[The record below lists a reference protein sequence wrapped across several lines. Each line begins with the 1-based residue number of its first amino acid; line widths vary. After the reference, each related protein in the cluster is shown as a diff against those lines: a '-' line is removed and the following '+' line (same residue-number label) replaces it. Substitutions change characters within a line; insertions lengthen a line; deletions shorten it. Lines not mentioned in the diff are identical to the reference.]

1 MNKPLFLLIASSLLA
16 LATWAQQQT
25 TASGTIND
33 PEANVKLHNAS
44 IVLLHA
50 KDSIMYKF
58 TRADVQGRFTFED
71 VAAGDYV
78 LLATYPEYA
87 DYVRHFTVDSAAS
100 PVEFGNIAL
109 RLRATLLEEVLVR
122 GVQAITIKGDT
133 TEFDPRAFVIQPND
147 KVEDLLKQLPGIT
160 IDQNGE
166 ITAQGKRVDR
176 VLVDGEEFFGDDPT
190 LVTRNLRSDMID
202 KVQLYEK
209 MSDQAT
215 FTGVDDGQRSQTI
228 NIQLKEDKKHGY
240 FGKIDVG
247 GGTNDMYEGQAMFN
261 RFNNKQR
268 FSVYGNIANTG
279 KTGLSWQDSDRFG
292 ASAGNMEFMEGGGIM
307 ITMGGGEDEIEG
319 WSGRYDGRG
328 IPLAHN
334 GGAHYSNKW
343 DEDRHSINA
352 SYKIGQLRVTGESD
366 TRSQNNLPTGFIQ
379 SINEQD
385 FERLIFRQRANAAY
399 DLRIDSS
406 ANLKITID
414 GTLRSGENSEQFGG
428 SSRNS
433 IGELLN
439 TSLRNVNNTTSGQ
452 QFNATALWTK
462 KLRKKGR
469 TISWNLS
476 QNYNDSKADGLL
488 YSENEFYNNLGVA
501 DSLLVVDQQKVNNTL
516 SSVTSSNIT
525 YTEPLS
531 EHLTLVTNY
540 GLNLNNSTSL
550 RQSFNA
556 SAPGNY
562 TDLDSLYSNDFKLNQ
577 LINQLG
583 AIFNFKKDK
592 HTINFGT
599 RVSAVRFNQLDR
611 YTDDLFERNFTNW
624 NPSARWQY
632 QIGQGKSFGL
642 NYNGNSSQPQVSQL
656 QPVRVNDDPLNI
668 VVGNPDLKPSFT
680 NRFNVSYN
688 SYKVL
693 SGESLFV
700 WGSYSNTINPI
711 VSNVMTDSL
720 GASVFRY
727 DNLNDRNNANFNFN
741 GSYRRKIEKLNTNI
755 GFGFN
760 GGGNVYHNI
769 TNNELNRTRSYNLGM
784 DVNVSQYV
792 QKKYDYYL
800 SVGPQYNISTASLQ
814 PDFNNNGW
822 SVNGHFGFNVYLP
835 GKFQIGSQGRY
846 NFTAATQSF
855 DDNFERFIVDANV
868 SKRFLKDETLVL
880 RASVNDIFNQNVGF
894 SRFANNNMLSENS
907 YTTIRRFFMLS
918 LIWDFN
924 KMGGGVPNQ

>member
-1 MNKPLFLLIASSLLA
+1 MNRSFFLLVAICLLTFASA
-16 LATWAQQQT
+16 AQQQT
-25 TASGTIND
+25 TASGSIRD
-33 PEANVKLHNAS
+33 PEANVNLQNAS
-44 IVLLHA
+44 ILLLHA

-58 TRADVQGRFTFED
+58 TRADERGKFSFDNVE
-71 VAAGDYV
+71 AGDYV

-87 DYVRHFTVDSAAS
+87 DYVRHFTVDSILS
-100 PVEFGNIAL
+100 PHDFGHIDL

-160 IDQNGE
+160 IDQDGQ

-190 LVTRNLRSDMID
+190 LVTKNVRSDMVD

-209 MSDQAT
+209 LSDQAT

-228 NIQLKEDKKHGY
+228 NIKLKEDSKRGY
-240 FGKIDVG
+240 FGKVDVG
-247 GGTNDMYEGQAMFN
+247 AGTNEMYEGQAMFN

-268 FSVYGNIANTG
+268 FSAYANIANTG

-292 ASAGNMEFMEGGGIM
+292 ASAGNMEFTDDGGIM
-307 ITMGGGEDEIEG
+307 MFYGGSEDDIEG

-343 DEDRHSINA
+343 DDDRHSINA

-379 SINEQD
+379 STNEQD
-385 FERLIFRQRANAAY
+385 FERLIFRQRANGTY
-399 DLRIDSS
+399 ELRIDSS
-406 ANLKITID
+406 ANLKITFD
-414 GTLRSGENSEQFGG
+414 GTLRSGDNSENFGG
-428 SSRNS
+428 VSRNAA
-433 IGELLN
+433 GDLLN
-439 TSLRNVNNTTSGQ
+439 TSLRNVHNTTNGQ

-462 KLRKKGR
+462 KLRKQGR

-476 QNYNDSKADGLL
+476 QNYNDAKADGLL
-488 YSENEFYNNLGVA
+488 YSENELYDPNGVI
-501 DSLLVVDQQKVNNTL
+501 DTLIVDQQKINNTL
-516 SSVTSSNIT
+516 SAVTSSNIT

-556 SAPGNY
+556 STPGNY
-562 TDLDSLYSNDFKLNQ
+562 TELDSLYSNDFKLNQ

-583 AIFNFKKDK
+583 AIFNFKKNQ
-592 HTINFGT
+592 HTVNFGT
-599 RVSAVRFNQLDR
+599 RVSAVRFNQRDH
-611 YTDDLFERNFTNW
+611 YTDDRFERNFTNW
-624 NPSARWQY
+624 NPNARWQY
-632 QIGQGKSFGL
+632 QIGQGKSFSL
-642 NYNGNSSQPQVSQL
+642 QYNGNNSQPQVNQL

-680 NRFNVSYN
+680 NRFNASYN

-693 SGESLFV
+693 SGESLFF
-700 WGSYSNTINPI
+700 WGSYFNTLNPI
-711 VSNVMTDSL
+711 VSNVNTDSV

-727 DNLNDRNNANFNFN
+727 DNLDQINSGFNFN
-741 GSYRRKIEKLNTNI
+741 GSYRWKVEKLNTNV
-755 GFGFN
+755 GFGAN

-769 TNNELNRTRSYNLGM
+769 TNNELNRTRSYNIGLN
-784 DVNVSQYV
+784 VNVSQYI

-800 SVGPQYNISTASLQ
+800 NAGPQYNISTASLQ

-822 SVNGHFGFNVYLP
+822 SVNGNFGFNIYLP
-835 GKFQIGSQGRY
+835 AKFQVGSQGRY

-855 DDNFERFIVDANV
+855 DENFERLIIDANV
-868 SKRFLKDETLVL
+868 SKRFLKDETLML
-880 RASVNDIFNQNVGF
+880 RASVNDLFNQNVGF
-894 SRFANNNMLSENS
+894 SRFANNNMLSENN

-924 KMGGGVPNQ
+924 KMGGIAN

>member
-1 MNKPLFLLIASSLLA
+1 MNKSLFLFVVLSSLA
-16 LATWAQQQT
+16 LLGWSQQQT
-25 TASGTIND
+25 TSSGTVTD
-33 PEANVKLHNAS
+33 PEANIKLHHAS

-50 KDSIMYKF
+50 KDSILHQF
-58 TRADVQGRFTFED
+58 TRADAQGRFVFEKLD
-71 VAAGDYV
+71 AGDYI

-87 DYVRHFTVDSAAS
+87 DYVRHFSVDSIAS
-100 PVEFGNIAL
+100 PVAFGNIAL

-160 IDQNGE
+160 IDQDGQ

-190 LVTRNLRSDMID
+190 LVTKNVRSDMVD

-247 GGTNDMYEGQAMFN
+247 GGTNGMYEGQAMFN

-279 KTGLSWQDSDRFG
+279 KTGLSWQDNDRFG
-292 ASAGNMEFMEGGGIM
+292 ASAGNMQFTDGGGIM
-307 ITMGGGEDEIEG
+307 ITMSGGEDEIEG

-328 IPLAHN
+328 VPLAHN

-379 SINEQD
+379 STNEQD
-385 FERLIFRQRANAAY
+385 FDRLIFRQRANAVY

-406 ANLKITID
+406 SNLKVTID
-414 GTLRSGENSEQFGG
+414 GTLRNGENTEQFGG
-428 SSRNS
+428 FSLSAT
-433 IGELLN
+433 GDTLN
-439 TSLRNVNNTTSGQ
+439 TSSRDVINTTSGQ

-462 KLRKKGR
+462 KLRKTGR

-476 QNYNDSKADGLL
+476 QNYNDSKGDGLL
-488 YSENEFYNNLGVA
+488 YSTNEFYNNLGVA
-501 DSLLVVDQQKVNNTL
+501 DSLLIVDQQKVNNTL

-556 SAPGNY
+556 GSSGSY
-562 TDLDSLYSNDFKLNQ
+562 RELDSLYSNDFKLNQ
-577 LINQLG
+577 WINQLG
-583 AIFNFKKDK
+583 AIFNYKKNQ
-592 HTINFGT
+592 HTVNFGM
-599 RVSAVRFNQLDR
+599 RASAVRFNQLDR
-611 YTDDLFERNFTNW
+611 YTDDRFERNFLNW
-624 NPSARWQY
+624 NPTARWQY
-632 QIGQGKSFGL
+632 QIGQGKSLSL
-642 NYNGNSSQPQVSQL
+642 NYNGNNNQPQVSQL

-668 VVGNPDLKPSFT
+668 VIGNPDLKPSFT
-680 NRFNVSYN
+680 NRLNASYN

-693 SGESLFV
+693 SGESLFF

-711 VSNVMTDSL
+711 VSNVMTDSV
-720 GASVFRY
+720 GASVFWY
-727 DNLNDRNNANFNFN
+727 DNLTDRNNANFNFN
-741 GSYRRKIEKLNTNI
+741 GNYSRKIEKLNTNV

-769 TNNELNRTRSYNLGM
+769 TNNVLNRTRSYYLGM
-784 DVNVSQYV
+784 NINVRQHV
-792 QKKYDYYL
+792 QKKYDYHL

-822 SVNGHFGFNVYLP
+822 SLNGNYGFNVYLP
-835 GKFQIGSQGRY
+835 ANFQLGSNGRY

-855 DDNFERFIVDANV
+855 DDNFQRLIVDAHV
-868 SKRFLKDETLVL
+868 SKRFLKDESLVL
-880 RASVNDIFNQNVGF
+880 RASVNDIFNQNIGF
-894 SRFANNNMLSENS
+894 SRFANNNMLSENN
-907 YTTIRRFFMLS
+907 YTTIQRFFMLS
-918 LIWDFN
+918 IIWDFN
-924 KMGGGVPNQ
+924 KMGGGVPN